1 VGLKPAEDGDG
12 DENGAAGIATQ
23 AESDELTS
31 ILKNYQVVKYAG
43 DIVISHRTGDDRYV
57 ITLSMPDLEYD
68 YTGKAVPMG
77 ALYVTDPTTGEVKTL
92 SVLSTKTDATITVD
106 GHEFVLSGYSCLT
119 SGNTNAQVIDWSNN
133 STVHTSVR
141 NGGTIKQVV
150 DGTTDT
156 TDVKASFNVQL
167 DLGTLT
173 IKQGTGNELTSTQE
187 WLTANSATAS
197 TTLVTAAQTAY
208 TNLAAWSTWTYTG
221 EPAAAIPAV
230 TTAKATPTATYYALD
245 ATAEAPEDAT
255 WYTASEIQ
263 ALLVNAG
270 TYNLSIKAETQN
282 FEPCYGVNVVEVEIL
297 TRTVATAA
305 GQSIAVYDPVTSI
318 YGFTYDERGNLYD
331 PSDTLV
337 ADSDGNP
344 TAGAIEGL
352 PAGPAAIYTQEVTYT
367 GLKHELKP
375 VLVDDQGRLLTEG
388 VDYTITYSGDTVNV
402 GRVVMR
408 VASLPGGNYNLAFDL
423 PYTIVASENGALKA
437 AQKYTYVYAGGGAP
451 AEPAIVANY
460 GDSSVVYALAG
471 QTYETW
477 DAVAGE
483 LANVGAY
490 TVSVKTTGENYV
502 ASEGSVVIEVTP
514 LDMSGATQVT
524 VDSLDGLD
532 SGDAEKPGEVA
543 AVYVAAG
550 ELTYTGEA
558 QEPAVAI
565 VDAYGNLLVEG
576 RDYTTSVVAVA
587 GRSRALAREVE
598 AAVDAGS
605 YALEV
610 TYRGNYT
617 GSSSVAFAI
626 AKVAGNRVVS
636 VDVSSVDGAVEGT
649 LGEPT
654 VVAEQE
660 GSTFFYS
667 VDGGA
672 FVAWAQAK
680 QQLSAG
686 DHTLVVKATH
696 ANYVDAE
703 SEPVAVSIA
712 SRPVQDA
719 GSSNGST
726 GSGGTGSAGSAES
739 AGNGTASSSGGSG
752 SAALGTGSGSGT
764 GSSASSPSTS
774 AASGTAQ
781 PTSTTSTAA
790 STNAVASEAA
800 SSTAAPAEAV
810 TVENAAPT
818 SENAA
823 ESAGSHAAATG
834 ETAQVEH
841 ATYAYL
847 TFTILAGILLTAA
860 YSLTVIKQRSD
871 EVRRLQ
877 PRAM

>member
-1 VGLKPAEDGDG
+1 
-12 DENGAAGIATQ
+12 
-23 AESDELTS
+23 
-31 ILKNYQVVKYAG
+31 
-43 DIVISHRTGDDRYV
+43 
-57 ITLSMPDLEYD
+57 
-68 YTGKAVPMG
+68 
-77 ALYVTDPTTGEVKTL
+77 
-92 SVLSTKTDATITVD
+92 
-106 GHEFVLSGYSCLT
+106 
-119 SGNTNAQVIDWSNN
+119 
-133 STVHTSVR
+133 
-141 NGGTIKQVV
+141 
-150 DGTTDT
+150 
-156 TDVKASFNVQL
+156 
-167 DLGTLT
+167 
-173 IKQGTGNELTSTQE
+173 
-187 WLTANSATAS
+187 
-197 TTLVTAAQTAY
+197 
-208 TNLAAWSTWTYTG
+208 
-221 EPAAAIPAV
+221 
-230 TTAKATPTATYYALD
+230 
-245 ATAEAPEDAT
+245 
-255 WYTASEIQ
+255 
-263 ALLVNAG
+263 
-270 TYNLSIKAETQN
+270 
-282 FEPCYGVNVVEVEIL
+282 
-297 TRTVATAA
+297 
-305 GQSIAVYDPVTSI
+305 
-318 YGFTYDERGNLYD
+318 
-331 PSDTLV
+331 
-337 ADSDGNP
+337 
-344 TAGAIEGL
+344 
-352 PAGPAAIYTQEVTYT
+352 
-367 GLKHELKP
+367 
-375 VLVDDQGRLLTEG
+375 VDDQGRLLTEG

-402 GRVVMR
+402 GSVVMH

-423 PYTIVASENGALKA
+423 PYTIVASDNGALKA
-437 AQKYTYVYAGGGAP
+437 AEKYTYVYAGGTAL

-471 QTYETW
+471 ATYESW